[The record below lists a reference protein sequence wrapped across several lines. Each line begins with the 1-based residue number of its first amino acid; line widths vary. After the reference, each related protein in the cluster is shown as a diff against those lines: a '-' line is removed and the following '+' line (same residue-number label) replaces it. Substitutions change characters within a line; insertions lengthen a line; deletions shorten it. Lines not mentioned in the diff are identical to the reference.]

1 MKLYDFKCRECGG
14 TIIHNFTMECPQC
27 GVFAKDGECTVRKI
41 PESAASSRNSVVP
54 PAVAP
59 VAVPAV
65 TPTTLSRYHREI
77 KTLDSIGEPVRKRT
91 FVDVYAILDAFPVEH
106 PIGHAIKKLLDGGNR
121 GAKDK
126 IQDWEEAVM
135 SIQAAIKLEKF

>member
-14 TIIHNFTMECPQC
+14 TIIHNFTMECPEC
-27 GVFAKDGECTVRKI
+27 GVFAKSSECTIKEI
-41 PESAASSRNSVVP
+41 PESAVGYRNSVQ

-59 VAVPAV
+59 PVVPPVA
-65 TPTTLSRYHREI
+65 PTTLSHYHREI